1 MATIL
6 TLTANPLVDHLT
18 AGRIAPNAVNRIGH
32 FTTLAGGKG
41 LNMGRVLARHGHRVI
56 ATGFAGGPEGEL
68 LASLTA
74 ADGMEPA
81 FVPTAARTRIGFI
94 TIDPEGGGSTAVL
107 EHGTPVTQAEMG
119 GMMQRFRALLTGVD
133 LVLVGGSVPHET
145 CNGLYRQVLD
155 LCAIAGVLCWVDA
168 YGVVMDEALGG
179 ANPPALCKPNKQEY
193 GKNGRRWLPARE
205 LHLSDGANEI
215 KVRHPE
221 GRFRVIP
228 PTVEARNPVGS
239 GDCYLAALAHARLTG
254 MPLEEQLRYAAAA
267 GAANAARIDI
277 ARISPADIRALV
289 DDVQILPAANA
300 AASE

>member
-18 AGRIAPNAVNRIGH
+18 TGRIAANAVNRIGH
-32 FTTLAGGKG
+32 FSALAGGKG

-81 FVPTAARTRIGFI
+81 FVTTAARTRIGFI
-94 TIDPEGGGSTAVL
+94 SIDPEGGGSTSVL

-119 GMMQRFRALLTGVD
+119 SLLQRFRALLTGID

-155 LCAIAGVLCWVDA
+155 QCAVAGVTCWVDS

-179 ANPPALCKPNKQEY
+179 ANPPALSKPNKQEY
-193 GKNGRRWLPARE
+193 GENGRRWLSCRE
-205 LHLSDGANEI
+205 LHLSDGANEV

-228 PTVEARNPVGS
+228 PSVDVRNPVGS

-254 MPLEEQLRYAAAA
+254 MALTDQLRYAAAA

-277 ARISPADIRALV
+277 ARIAPADIRALV
-289 DDVQILPAANA
+289 DDVQILPAT
-300 AASE
+300 E